1 MKKAFTLVELLVT
14 IILFSL
20 LLVVALYSFRF
31 ASFDIK
37 NVNNTNPKEAIYYNK
52 LRDAIS
58 SIYPYVDVDTQEEN
72 RYKAVHY
79 FFKGQKKECFF
90 TTSSG
95 FFFQELVI
103 SHLYYKDKAL
113 WYEEG
118 IIFDKNIDYKNLE
131 TIPLTH
137 RIMIVDDLDKLSFS
151 YLSLEQVVNE
161 LNNKLPVLITI
172 EMFIGEEKKIYSFA
186 LRSANTLK
194 LETIQEERAGF

>member
-1 MKKAFTLVELLVT
+1 L
-14 IILFSL
+14 
-20 LLVVALYSFRF
+20 
-31 ASFDIK
+31 DIK

-58 SIYPYVDVDTQEEN
+58 SIYPYIDIDTKEEN
-72 RYKAVHY
+72 KYKAVHY

-103 SHLYYKDKAL
+103 SHLYYEDKRL

-118 IIFDKNIDYKNLE
+118 IIFDKNIDYKKLE

-137 RIMIVDDLDKLSFS
+137 KIIIANDLDKLSFS
-151 YLSLEQVVNE
+151 YLSLNQIVSK
-161 LNNKLPVLITI
+161 LKNKFPTLITI
-172 EMFIGEEKKIYSFA
+172 EMFKGEDKRIYSFS
-186 LRSANTLK
+186 LSSRNTLR
-194 LETIQEERAGF
+194 LGMVQEARAGF